1 MTLRHALFT
10 ATLLSLLAGCSRNA
24 SSPPTAEPSGTTAQP
39 MESPEQK
46 QPAPADA
53 PVEGSS
59 GGTAEAP
66 APTGTPT
73 TALPEGPAIYV
84 LKGSGVRCMTTP
96 CPTHLAFF
104 TAPPE
109 RDALQI
115 HEVDLSGLGFTE
127 EKQQE
132 LMATVD
138 SGQGVRV
145 KASLS
150 VRPKAGPAGDAT
162 VLRVIRLIPDKE

>member
-1 MTLRHALFT
+1 MTLRHALVT
-10 ATLLSLLAGCSRNA
+10 ATLLSLLVGCSRNA
-24 SSPPTAEPSGTTAQP
+24 TPPAPAESSGTTPQP

-53 PVEGSS
+53 PVEGPS

-66 APTGTPT
+66 PATATPS
-73 TALPEGPAIYV
+73 ALPEGPAIFM

-96 CPTHLAFF
+96 CPSHHAFL
-104 TAPPE
+104 TDNLEGEPV
-109 RDALQI
+109 QI
-115 HEVDLSGLGFTE
+115 HEVDLSGLGLTE
-127 EKQQE
+127 EQQAQ
-132 LMATVD
+132 LMLQVD
-138 SGQGVRV
+138 SGQAVRV

-162 VLRVIRLIPDKE
+162 VLRVIRVIPDKE